1 MKFPFPVVACT
12 SWSKFVKLLQEQV
25 QPVNFTSF
33 WRVVCYLA
41 QLCDGLEKK
50 YGNVCFSSTRLYLNA
65 LKFILIVLQ
74 RQPKHCKSCNMFP
87 NCGRLYGR
95 RLEKLYRQRKSFKIA
110 IPGIWTLYEKIC
122 SMLHRSG
129 GLNEILFTR
138 NVIFYP
144 YDILV
149 RRGLRGNRYKLS

>member
-1 MKFPFPVVACT
+1 MSDLYNFRFR
-12 SWSKFVKLLQEQV
+12 LLHALYIQNLSNCHKNKYNQSISRIFGEFLLLSPTV
-25 QPVNFTSF
+25 GRP
-33 WRVVCYLA
+33 R
-41 QLCDGLEKK
+41 KK

-110 IPGIWTLYEKIC
+110 VPGIWTLIEKIC
-122 SMLHRSG
+122 AMICIDPENLMRCFLKG
-129 GLNEILFTR
+129 I
-138 NVIFYP
+138 
-144 YDILV
+144 
-149 RRGLRGNRYKLS
+149 

>member
-1 MKFPFPVVACT
+1 MHFIFKICQTVTRT
-12 SWSKFVKLLQEQV
+12 SK
-25 QPVNFTSF
+25 TSQF
-33 WRVVCYLA
+33 HEFLASFCYLA

-110 IPGIWTLYEKIC
+110 IPGIWTLNGKIC
-122 SMLHRSG
+122 AMICIDPENLMRSF
-129 GLNEILFTR
+129 FTK
-138 NVIFYP
+138 NLIFYP
-144 YDILV
+144 YNILI
-149 RRGLRGNRYKLS
+149 RRGNRYM